1 MDVPSVILLRQTETE
16 YAAIV
21 DTDYVPFV
29 TTVLVL
35 EMSNERVS
43 FSRCIN
49 VGEGERFMTSRENA
63 VKLAKLILWN
73 EEKRLERERERQL
86 RADPDEQDF

>member
-1 MDVPSVILLRQTETE
+1 VDVPSVISLRQTETE

-21 DTDYVPFV
+21 DTDYVPFI
-29 TTVLVL
+29 TSVLVL

-86 RADPDEQDF
+86 QDDPSEKDF